1 VVEPT
6 NERAKKVTALAAKL
20 RVLHTELAQEEP
32 ELRREQ
38 LQDSVKKVASS
49 IPAHERE
56 RFYEELLVHFP
67 TWSSEDSAT
76 AQERVIVEEVRDPL
90 VLARRLAEARAGMSE
105 SQRAQVEEILA
116 ASGWIRREQAAGSP
130 AAAAATPGA
139 VAGLAL
145 PGAVIEGVRKAVGA
159 ASPPNFNPERLA
171 EFFVV
176 SASYMISVENF
187 STAFARDI
195 SIDGKFAAFTVPGV
209 KKDIEK
215 FLSGDPRVAREVLQ
229 RGQENNLRLIAAILR
244 AVKRAGE
251 QYAADHLSRFSP
263 QDIENTVPGGVWG
276 SRATKCWEQ
285 YCVLMKTV
293 DRASIS
299 RRIQDLVKKEIEI
312 WLEQF

>member
-1 VVEPT
+1 
-6 NERAKKVTALAAKL
+6 
-20 RVLHTELAQEEP
+20 
-32 ELRREQ
+32 
-38 LQDSVKKVASS
+38 
-49 IPAHERE
+49 
-56 RFYEELLVHFP
+56 
-67 TWSSEDSAT
+67 
-76 AQERVIVEEVRDPL
+76 
-90 VLARRLAEARAGMSE
+90 MSE

-195 SIDGKFAAFTVPGV
+195 SIDGKFAAFTVPGI